1 MRDAVVDFI
10 HTWQEKTG
18 LKRKLFL
25 RALGLRRNKFGA
37 WEDRYGKV
45 NAHNGKI
52 PRDYWLEPWERE
64 AIIKYRKDH
73 PLDGYRTL
81 TYMML
86 DSNTVAVAAST
97 TYRVLKMGGLLD
109 CWNRKSSKKGTGF
122 QQPLKP
128 HDHWHMDI
136 SYLNICGTFYYFI
149 GVIDGC
155 SRYLVSWDIR
165 ESMTERDVE
174 IVLQQAK
181 ERFPEA
187 RPRIISDN
195 GAQFIA
201 REFKEFIRI
210 SGMSHVR
217 TSPYYPQSNGKMER
231 FNRTFKHECIRP
243 QTPVS
248 LDDAKRI
255 VRDFIESYNTQ
266 RLHSAIGF
274 ITPYDKLM
282 GNDEKIFRERDAKL
296 EAARA
301 MRKAAREQQLAVA
314 A

>member
-18 LKRKLFL
+18 LKQKLFL

-73 PLDGYRTL
+73 PLDGYRAL

-86 DSNTVAVAAST
+86 DSDVVAVAAST

-109 CWNRKSSKKGTGF
+109 CWNRKPSKKGTGF

-128 HDHWHMDI
+128 HEHWHMDI

-210 SGMSHVR
+210 SGMSHIR

-248 LDDAKRI
+248 LDDARRI
-255 VRDFIESYNTQ
+255 VRGFIESYNTQ

-282 GNDEKIFRERDAKL
+282 GNDERIFRERDAKL

-301 MRKAAREQQLAVA
+301 KRKAAREQQLAVA